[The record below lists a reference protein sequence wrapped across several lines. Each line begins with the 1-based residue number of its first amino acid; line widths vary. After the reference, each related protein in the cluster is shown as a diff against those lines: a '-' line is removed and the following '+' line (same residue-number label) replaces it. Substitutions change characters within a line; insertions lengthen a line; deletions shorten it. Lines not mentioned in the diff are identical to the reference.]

1 MRVIVKYFASVVLLL
16 VCGEAS
22 AQKMKERSCVRNGND
37 YFNKKE
43 FRKSIECYEEAL
55 QHDPNSFE
63 AKFDLG
69 SALYSCER
77 YEEAEKTLQPL
88 LENKSLSDVV
98 RGEVAYNLGNTQFAQ
113 KKYKEALSSYRT
125 AMRCNPNDEDAKFNY
140 AYTKLKLQQQEQQQ
154 QENQNQDQ
162 NQGQNQNQNQDQ
174 NKDQQN
180 QKNDKQDQQNDQ
192 NKDQNK
198 NNNQDKDQNKD
209 QQNDQNKDK
218 DNQQNKDDKED
229 KNNQNKDDK
238 QDNKQDDK
246 QDNKQNNNKD
256 KEQPNDNN
264 QGGQQPQNQNG
275 KNDPQ
280 QGDNPQPSGVTPEQE
295 AMLQAIQA
303 EEDKTQDK
311 LDKEKAGVLIF
322 RGKNW

>member
-1 MRVIVKYFASVVLLL
+1 MRGIVKYFAIVMLLL

-22 AQKMKERSCVRNGND
+22 AQKMKERSCVRKGNE
-37 YFNKKE
+37 YFNKGEYK
-43 FRKSIECYEEAL
+43 KSIAHYEEAL

-69 SALYSCER
+69 SALYCNER
-77 YEEAEKTLQPL
+77 YEEAEKTLLPL
-88 LENKSLSDVV
+88 LDNESLSEIE

-113 KKYKEALSSYRT
+113 KKYKEALASYRT
-125 AMRCNPNDEDAKFNY
+125 AMRCNPNDKDAKFNY

-154 QENQNQDQ
+154 QQDNQNQDQ
-162 NQGQNQNQNQDQ
+162 NQDQKQDQNQDQQNNQNQNQQ
-174 NKDQQN
+174 G
-180 QKNDKQDQQNDQ
+180 QD
-192 NKDQNK
+192 KDQN
-198 NNNQDKDQNKD
+198 QDQNKD

-218 DNQQNKDDKED
+218 NDQQD
-229 KNNQNKDDK
+229 KNNNEDKQDNKQDKNNNEDK

-246 QDNKQNNNKD
+246 QNNDKE

-322 RGKNW
+322 KGKNW